1 MEKPHAIIIGAGF
14 TGVATAHD
22 LALRG
27 FAVTVVDR
35 GGIAS
40 ATSGRTHGLLHSGAR
55 YAVKDQ
61 EAAIECIEENTIL
74 RKIVPQAI
82 EANEGLF
89 VGMDD
94 EDFHYGEG
102 FKTSLESAGIPYRV
116 LTPDQALRIEPN
128 LNPALRT
135 AIVIPDGTFDPLRL
149 ALSFAATAKT
159 NGAEFRTYCEV
170 TKLILDGSGAVS
182 GIEIWER
189 NTDRRT
195 EIRGDIVINATG
207 PWAGE
212 VAAMAGAN
220 VSISPSPGVMVAY
233 EGRLVNR
240 PVNRL
245 TKPSDGDI
253 ILPQRQMVVVGTT
266 SFSVTD
272 LDYVPVF
279 RDQVQ
284 KMLDVGSQLIPGL
297 RHARERGAYMAVRPL
312 VGSGGTGRSLTRTFK
327 CFDHKES
334 DNVDGFVTITGGK
347 ATTLRQMAEKTADVV
362 CGKLA
367 HPGECRTKEVSLI
380 SYRKF
385 YRN

>member
-1 MEKPHAIIIGAGF
+1 MDKLHAIIIGAGF

-61 EAAIECIEENTIL
+61 EAAIECIDENRIL
-74 RKIVPQAI
+74 RRIVPEAI
-82 EANEGLF
+82 ESNEGLF
-89 VGMDD
+89 VGLD
-94 EDFHYGEG
+94 EDDLAYGEG
-102 FKTSLESAGIPYRV
+102 FKASLESAGIPYRI
-116 LTPDQALRIEPN
+116 LTPAQALKIEPN
-128 LNPALRT
+128 LNPDLRT

-149 ALSFAATAKT
+149 ALAFAATARS
-159 NGAEFRTYCEV
+159 NGAAFKTFCEV
-170 TKLILDGSGAVS
+170 TKIILDGSGAVS
-182 GIEIWER
+182 GVEIWER
-189 NTDRRT
+189 NSDRRSD
-195 EIRGDIVINATG
+195 IRGDIVINAAG

-212 VAAMAGAN
+212 VAGLAGAN

-240 PVNRL
+240 PINRL

-284 KMLDVGSQLIPGL
+284 KMLDTGAQLIPGL
-297 RHARERGAYMAVRPL
+297 RQARERGAYMAVRPL
-312 VGSGGTGRSLTRTFK
+312 IGSGGTGRSLTRTFK
-327 CFDHKES
+327 CFDHKET
-334 DNVDGFVTITGGK
+334 DRIDGFVTITGGK

-362 CGKLA
+362 CGKLS
-367 HPGECRTKEVSLI
+367 HPGECRTKEVPLV